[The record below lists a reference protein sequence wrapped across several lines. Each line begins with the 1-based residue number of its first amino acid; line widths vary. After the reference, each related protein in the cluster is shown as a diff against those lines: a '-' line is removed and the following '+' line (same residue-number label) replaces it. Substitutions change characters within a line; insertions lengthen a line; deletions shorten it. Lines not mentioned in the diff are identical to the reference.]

1 MDEGQEAVTA
11 MADNK
16 GIKNKQPTLSH
27 LTFLKVSFFFFFNF
41 KKFLAAPY
49 GMSDLSSLTRDQT
62 HTPYIGNSES

>member
-27 LTFLKVSFFFFFNF
+27 LTFLKVSFFFFSIFKNF
-41 KKFLAAPY
+41 WLHHMACRILVP
-49 GMSDLSSLTRDQT
+49 
-62 HTPYIGNSES
+62 